1 MGHAYTPGL
10 KVAAVEL
17 VEKERRLP
25 LKGDVLVK
33 KGDKVESDQIVA
45 STSLPGNPEMINVSN
60 KLALEAAEVAGC
72 MMVKEGEEVKKDQIL
87 AESKGFFGFFK
98 TPCHAPCDGTIELIS
113 SVTGQVTLRRPPI
126 PVEVKAFMD
135 ATVKEVLP
143 GEGVVLESESTFIQ
157 GIFGIGGE
165 VVGEIAMACSTSDQ
179 MLDKDKVKPEFKDKV
194 VIGGSLITA
203 EAVREL
209 IKVGAKGVIVGGID
223 DADLKNFLGYDLGVA
238 ITGHETLG
246 ITIVVTEGFGE
257 IKMAAK
263 TFELLKASAGQKA
276 SINGATQIRAGVIR
290 PEIIIP
296 LKSHAHIKHLID
308 KSEGEAGIMGMGT
321 QVRVIRQPRFGS
333 TAKVVGLPVEL
344 TQVESETWVRVA
356 EIEFDDDKKRV
367 TVPRANLEIIEK

>member
-10 KVAAVEL
+10 KVAAVEM

-33 KGDKVESDQIVA
+33 KGDKVTSDQIVA

-60 KLALEAAEVAGC
+60 KLALEATEVLEC
-72 MMVKEGEEVKKDQIL
+72 MMVKQGDQVKKDQMI

-98 TPCHAPCDGTIELIS
+98 TPCFAPCDGTIELIS
-113 SVTGQVTLRRPPI
+113 SVTGQVTLRRPPV
-126 PVEVKAFMD
+126 PVEVKAFID
-135 ATVKEVLP
+135 ATVKDVIS
-143 GEGVVLESESTFIQ
+143 GEGVVLESEATFIQ

-165 VVGEIAMACSTSDQ
+165 VIGDIAIACTESDQ
-179 MLDKDKVKPEFKDKV
+179 MLDKERVKPEFKDKV

-246 ITIVVTEGFGE
+246 ISIVVTEGFGN
-257 IKMAAK
+257 IKMAKK

-296 LKSHAHIKHLID
+296 LKSHTHIKHLID
-308 KSEGEAGIMGMGT
+308 NSKKVAGIMGKGT
-321 QVRVIRQPRFGS
+321 QVRVIRQPRFGA
-333 TAKVVGLPVEL
+333 TAKVVSLPVSL
-344 TQVESETWVRVA
+344 TKVESETMVRVA
-356 EIEFDDDKKRV
+356 EIEFDDDQIRV
-367 TVPRANLEIIEK
+367 TVPRANLEIIE